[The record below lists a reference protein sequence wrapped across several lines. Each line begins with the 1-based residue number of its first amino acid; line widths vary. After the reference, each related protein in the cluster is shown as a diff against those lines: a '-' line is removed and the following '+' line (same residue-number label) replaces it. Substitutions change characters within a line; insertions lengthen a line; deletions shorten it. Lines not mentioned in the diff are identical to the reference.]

1 MKLVYAFG
9 TLFLIAV
16 ICIESGYGIKCFVC
30 NSYHQQDCGDW
41 FDNATHSVHEC
52 DKDQDRCRKI
62 VQQIKVE
69 DEWQVRYIRQ
79 CASGGEI
86 GAYDGRVCRD
96 RIGTSG
102 VKMTYC
108 HCSTEGCNSAS
119 AWNVPVLLMV
129 GAFTGQYIWRKL

>member
-1 MKLVYAFG
+1 MYSTSPSDIELDSTDLGVVPVNVFD
-9 TLFLIAV
+9 LFNFF
-16 ICIESGYGIKCFVC
+16 YF
-30 NSYHQQDCGDW
+30 
-41 FDNATHSVHEC
+41 SV
-52 DKDQDRCRKI
+52 
-62 VQQIKVE
+62 KVE

-86 GAYDGRVCRD
+86 GAYDGRVCKD